1 MVSLVYFVLLA
12 AAVLVGVAGSMR
24 DRPLLR
30 LIRRWQRLEMI
41 DDTTVLIAAVVLLV
55 AWADILLLR
64 FGLTLP

>member
-1 MVSLVYFVLLA
+1 MVSLVYFALLA
-12 AAVLVGVAGSMR
+12 ATVLIGVAGSMR

-30 LIRRWQRLEMI
+30 LIRRWQRLDMI
-41 DDTTVLIAAVVLLV
+41 DETTISIASVVLLL

>member
-1 MVSLVYFVLLA
+1 MVSLIYLTLLA
-12 AAVLVGVAGSMR
+12 ATVLIGVAGSMR

-30 LIRRWQRLEMI
+30 LIRRWQRLGMI
-41 DDTTVLIAAVVLLV
+41 DDTTVLIASVVLLL

>member
-1 MVSLVYFVLLA
+1 MVSLVYFALLTATVLI
-12 AAVLVGVAGSMR
+12 GVAGSMR

-30 LIRRWQRLEMI
+30 LIRRSQRLQMI
-41 DDTTVLIAAVVLLV
+41 DDTTVLIASVVLLL